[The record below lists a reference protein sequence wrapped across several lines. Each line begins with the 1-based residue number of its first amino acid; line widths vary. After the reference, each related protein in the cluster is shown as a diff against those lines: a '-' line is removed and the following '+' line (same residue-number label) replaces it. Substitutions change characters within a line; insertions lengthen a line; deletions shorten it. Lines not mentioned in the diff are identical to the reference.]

1 MLEYPA
7 ILTCK
12 DRSIWIMNNVTVLY
26 RTHALDMLRLLHRIE
41 VNIATRYHY
50 VILVC
55 SINRKSNHQKY
66 ILSLYSFL

>member
-26 RTHALDMLRLLHRIE
+26 RTHALDMYGPSF
-41 VNIATRYHY
+41 VAT
-50 VILVC
+50 
-55 SINRKSNHQKY
+55 SS
-66 ILSLYSFL
+66 